1 MKILNIY
8 PLEPVDLSK
17 VFDPEDDEITQIHA
31 SKIQEIEGK
40 YDRVICRHALSI
52 LEPETIPATFDK
64 LGSLLENWGELWVIT
79 PALEYFA
86 AQCYSDTPA
95 PVFHQVVFGSK
106 QAHNRCGFTLAWL
119 RNLVETLNLSIVAS
133 RQQKWEIP
141 YQDTVVPVLEN
152 IVIGRKFIYPEKP

>member
-1 MKILNIY
+1 MKILNLY
-8 PLEPVDLSK
+8 AVEPANMSK
-17 VFDPEDDEITQIHA
+17 VFDLEENEIV
-31 SKIQEIEGK
+31 QEPIINLQNIEGK
-40 YDRVICRHALSI
+40 YDRVICRHSLSV
-52 LEPETIPATFDK
+52 LEPETIPETFDK
-64 LGSLLENWGELWVIT
+64 LTELVADWGELWVIT

-86 AQCYSDTPA
+86 AQCYSEMPA

-119 RNLVETLNLSIVAS
+119 RGLIESENLSIQQA

-152 IVIGRKFIYPEKP
+152 VVIGRKFIYPEQK